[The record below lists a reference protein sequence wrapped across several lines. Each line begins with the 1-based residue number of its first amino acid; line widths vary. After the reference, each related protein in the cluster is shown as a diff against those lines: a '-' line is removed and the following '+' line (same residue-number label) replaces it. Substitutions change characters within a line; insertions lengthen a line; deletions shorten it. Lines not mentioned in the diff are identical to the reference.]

1 MKKILILLLLVVT
14 INSNAEIITRNAEAI
29 VIDENGKGFGK
40 PILVDVDIVINTNL
54 GQFVIYSKE
63 TQVFNTV
70 VDLEDKYENGYHVVS
85 YGVKDFYGGK
95 AILKL
100 YMSDT
105 KKDLIA
111 IEYSGMT
118 YVYQLKEN

>member
-1 MKKILILLLLVVT
+1 MKKILILLLLIVA

-29 VIDENGKGFGK
+29 VVDEGKGFGK

-54 GQFVIYSKE
+54 GQFVIYSKQ

-95 AILKL
+95 ARLKL
-100 YMSDT
+100 YMSDI